1 MSDSGAVGDF
11 TERTVGQLRVRIDR
25 TLCVGFGE
33 CVTEAPEAFVLDGE
47 DVVIFVNPELV
58 ARERLIRACDLC
70 PVDALTVW
78 DETGRQ
84 IVP

>member
-1 MSDSGAVGDF
+1 MTEFSDRQVGD
-11 TERTVGQLRVRIDR
+11 LKVRIDR

-33 CVTEAPEAFVLDGE
+33 CVTAAPGAFALDGE
-47 DVVIFVNPELV
+47 DIVVFVNPEALERASLV
-58 ARERLIRACDLC
+58 KACEAC

-78 DETGRQ
+78 DVTGRQ

>member
-1 MSDSGAVGDF
+1 MTDQLDLQVGD
-11 TERTVGQLRVRIDR
+11 LKVRIDR

-33 CVTEAPEAFVLDGE
+33 CVAAAPGAFALDG
-47 DVVIFVNPELV
+47 DDLVMFVNPETVGREALV
-58 ARERLIRACDLC
+58 TACDMC